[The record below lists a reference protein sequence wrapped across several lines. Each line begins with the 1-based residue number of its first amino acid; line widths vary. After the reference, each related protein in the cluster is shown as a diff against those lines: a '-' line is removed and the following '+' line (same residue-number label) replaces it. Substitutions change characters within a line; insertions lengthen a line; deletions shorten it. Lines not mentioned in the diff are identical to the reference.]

1 MFDFLLLIIF
11 VGWIYKSY
19 LNAKVRQAQILA
31 DMQADIIRAQEET
44 KRLELLQKSM
54 E

>member
-1 MFDFLLLIIF
+1 MFDFLVLIVF

-31 DMQADIIRAQEET
+31 DMQAAIARAEEET
-44 KRLELLQKSM
+44 KRLELLQKGL